1 MKYCLLFLIALGVTA
16 PALAEPIPCTA
27 TPSAMVSHFP
37 THNNEYGGHVNAH
50 ILGQTPPN
58 GYSQS
63 GKTLFA
69 SDVIYEQAWTAL
81 ENDDPPLYCVESPQ
95 IGAEAARSIQLDL
108 VSRQCTNANTAGVCT
123 ASHTVATRYVR
134 FTFRAV
140 PKGQGS
146 QGAKWILY
154 TAYPAPTP

>member
-1 MKYCLLFLIALGVTA
+1 MKYALLFLIGLLSAA
-16 PALAEPIPCTA
+16 PAIADPIPCTS
-27 TPSAMVSHFP
+27 TPSAAVSHFV

-50 ILGQTPPN
+50 VLGQTPPN
-58 GYSQS
+58 GYSQFNR
-63 GKTLFA
+63 TLFA

-108 VSRQCTNANTAGVCT
+108 NSRQCTNANIAGVCT
-123 ASHTVATRYVR
+123 ASNAVVTRYVR

-154 TAYPAPTP
+154 TAYPAATP